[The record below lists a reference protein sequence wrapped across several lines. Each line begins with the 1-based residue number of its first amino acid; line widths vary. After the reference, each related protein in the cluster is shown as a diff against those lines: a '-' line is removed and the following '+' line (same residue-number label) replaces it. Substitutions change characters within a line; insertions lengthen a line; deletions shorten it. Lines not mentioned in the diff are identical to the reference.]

1 MVKED
6 IVEKEVV
13 AAIEDLKDHIVDKTL
28 KIKQSNIQSKI
39 AKNYL
44 IYRLNCHLY
53 KVRQ

>member
-13 AAIEDLKDHIVDKTL
+13 AVIEALKDHTVDKTL
-28 KIKQSNIQSKI
+28 KIKQFNIQGKI

-44 IYRLNCHLY
+44 IYRLSCHLY